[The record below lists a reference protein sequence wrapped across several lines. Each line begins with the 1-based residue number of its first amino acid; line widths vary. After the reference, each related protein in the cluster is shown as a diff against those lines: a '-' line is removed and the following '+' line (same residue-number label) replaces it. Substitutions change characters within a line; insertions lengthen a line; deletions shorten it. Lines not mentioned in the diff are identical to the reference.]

1 MGSRVT
7 ELPQLARFERRST
20 SVGAEIVAHFE
31 RLISTGDLTPGTRLP
46 SERDLA
52 TTLNVSR
59 TSLREAMHEL
69 EVKNMVARRP
79 GRGTIVTEPTGRA
92 NDLYERISE
101 GERTLR
107 DVAELRE
114 TIEPRFAELAARR
127 ITDSTLI
134 ALENVLETSRQPLD
148 QHESVRQDIAFHM
161 LVAQASQNRL
171 LVALGTLA
179 NEWTA
184 STRALSHADA
194 PSRRLSYEGHQRI
207 YLCLRAHD
215 PEGARQA
222 MLQHLSEVAELTR
235 SHHPS
240 F

>member
-1 MGSRVT
+1 MT
-7 ELPQLARFERRST
+7 ELPQLAGFVRRST
-20 SVGAEIVAHFE
+20 SIGAEIVAHFE
-31 RLISTGDLTPGTRLP
+31 RLISTGELAPGTRLP

-52 TTLNVSR
+52 SSLNVSR

-79 GRGTIVTEPTGRA
+79 GRGTVVTEPSTQA
-92 NDLYERISE
+92 NDLYDRISE
-101 GERTLR
+101 AERTLR

-114 TIEPRFAELAARR
+114 TIEPRFAELAAHR
-127 ITDSTLI
+127 ITDSTLL
-134 ALENVLETSRQPLD
+134 ALEAVLEATRQPLTQD
-148 QHESVRQDIAFHM
+148 ESIKQDIAFHM

-171 LVALGTLA
+171 LVSLGTLA

-194 PSRRLSYEGHQRI
+194 PSRRLSHDGHQRI
-207 YLCLRAHD
+207 YECLLRRD
-215 PEGARQA
+215 PEAARQS
-222 MLQHLSEVAELTR
+222 MLQHLSDVAALTR

>member
-1 MGSRVT
+1 MT
-7 ELPQLARFERRST
+7 EVPQLAGFVRRSA
-20 SVGAEIVAHFE
+20 SIGAEIVAHFE
-31 RLISTGDLTPGTRLP
+31 RLISSGELTPGTRLP

-52 TTLNVSR
+52 SSLNVSR

-79 GRGTIVTEPTGRA
+79 GRGTIVTEPSEQA
-92 NDLYERISE
+92 NDLYERISDA
-101 GERTLR
+101 ERTLR

-134 ALENVLETSRQPLD
+134 ALEAVLDKTKQPLS
-148 QHESVRQDIAFHM
+148 QAESIEADITFHM

-179 NEWTA
+179 NEWTT
-184 STRALSHADA
+184 STRALSHEDA
-194 PSRRLSYEGHQRI
+194 PSRKLSHDGHHRI
-207 YLCLRAHD
+207 YVCLRERD
-215 PEGARQA
+215 PEAARLA
-222 MLQHLSEVAELTR
+222 MLQHLSEVAAMTR

>member
-1 MGSRVT
+1 MT
-7 ELPQLARFERRST
+7 DLPQLAGFERRSA
-20 SVGAEIVAHFE
+20 SLGAEIVAHFE
-31 RLISTGDLTPGTRLP
+31 RLISTGELAPGTRLP

-52 TTLNVSR
+52 SSMNVSR

-79 GRGTIVTEPTGRA
+79 GRGTIVTEPTTRA
-92 NDLYERISE
+92 NDLYERMSE
-101 GERTLR
+101 AERTLR

-114 TIEPRFAELAARR
+114 TIEPRFAELASRR

-134 ALENVLETSRQPLD
+134 ALETVLEKTKRPLPQD
-148 QHESVRQDIAFHM
+148 ESIEHDIAFHM
-161 LVAQASQNRL
+161 LIAQASQNRL

-179 NEWTA
+179 NEWTS
-184 STRALSHADA
+184 STRALSHADSR
-194 PSRRLSYEGHQRI
+194 SRRLSHDGHHRI
-207 YLCLRAHD
+207 YLCLRDHD
-215 PEGARQA
+215 PEAARQA
-222 MLQHLSEVAELTR
+222 MLQHLSEVAEMTR

>member
-1 MGSRVT
+1 MEVAVT
-7 ELPQLARFERRST
+7 ELPQLAGFARRSA
-20 SVGAEIVAHFE
+20 SIGAEIVAHFE
-31 RLISTGDLTPGTRLP
+31 RLISTGELAPGTRLP
-46 SERDLA
+46 SERELA
-52 TTLNVSR
+52 SSLNVSR

-79 GRGTIVTEPTGRA
+79 GRGTIVTAPSGQA

-101 GERTLR
+101 AERTLR

-134 ALENVLETSRQPLD
+134 ALETVLETTRLPLPQED
-148 QHESVRQDIAFHM
+148 SIKQDIAFHM

-171 LVALGTLA
+171 LVALGNLA

-194 PSRRLSYEGHQRI
+194 PSRRLSHEGHHRI
-207 YLCLRAHD
+207 YLCLRDRD
-215 PEGARQA
+215 PEAARQA
-222 MLQHLSEVAELTR
+222 MLQHLSEVADMTR
-235 SHHPS
+235 SHYAS

>member
-1 MGSRVT
+1 MT
-7 ELPQLARFERRST
+7 EFPQSIDFVRRSM
-20 SVGAEIVAHFE
+20 SVGTEIVVHLE
-31 RLISTGDLTPGTRLP
+31 QLISSGELAPGTRLP

-52 TTLNVSR
+52 SSLNVSR

-79 GRGTIVTEPTGRA
+79 GRGTIVTEPSDRA

-101 GERTLR
+101 AERTLR

-127 ITDSTLI
+127 ITESTLI
-134 ALENVLETSRQPLD
+134 ALEDILEKTRLPLTQDTSIELD
-148 QHESVRQDIAFHM
+148 ITFHM
-161 LVAQASQNRL
+161 LIGQASQNRL

-179 NEWTA
+179 NEWTT
-184 STRALSHADA
+184 STRALSHVDA
-194 PSRRLSYEGHQRI
+194 PARRLSHDGHHKI
-207 YLCLRAHD
+207 FVCLRERDA
-215 PEGARQA
+215 EAARQA
-222 MLQHLSEVAELTR
+222 MLDHLAEVADMTR
-235 SHHPS
+235 THHPS

>member
-1 MGSRVT
+1 MT
-7 ELPQLARFERRST
+7 ELPQLTGFVRRST

-31 RLISTGDLTPGTRLP
+31 RLISSGELSPGTRLP

-52 TTLNVSR
+52 SSLNVSR

-79 GRGTIVTEPTGRA
+79 GRGTIVTEPSAQAT
-92 NDLYERISE
+92 DLYERISE
-101 GERTLR
+101 AERTLR

-127 ITDSTLI
+127 ITDSTLM
-134 ALENVLETSRQPLD
+134 ALEAVLETTNQPLTQD
-148 QHESVRQDIAFHM
+148 ESIRQDIAFHM

-179 NEWTA
+179 NEWTT
-184 STRALSHADA
+184 STRALSHADP
-194 PSRRLSYEGHQRI
+194 PSRQLSHAGHERI
-207 YLCLRAHD
+207 YLCLRNRDA
-215 PEGARQA
+215 ESARQA
-222 MLQHLSEVAELTR
+222 MLQHLSEVAQMTR

>member
-1 MGSRVT
+1 MEFPHSVGFV
-7 ELPQLARFERRST
+7 RRST
-20 SVGAEIVAHFE
+20 SIGAEIVAHFE
-31 RLISTGDLTPGTRLP
+31 QLISSGELAPGTRLP
-46 SERDLA
+46 SERELA
-52 TTLNVSR
+52 TSLNVSR

-79 GRGTIVTEPTGRA
+79 GRGTIVTEPHGQA

-101 GERTLR
+101 AERTLR

-134 ALENVLETSRQPLD
+134 ALEDVLAKTRLPMTQQESIELD
-148 QHESVRQDIAFHM
+148 ISFHM
-161 LVAQASQNRL
+161 LIAQASQNRL

-184 STRALSHADA
+184 STRALSHADSPA
-194 PSRRLSYEGHQRI
+194 RRLSHEGHHRI
-207 YLCLRAHD
+207 YLRLRERDA
-215 PEGARQA
+215 EAARQA
-222 MLQHLSEVAELTR
+222 MLDHLSEVADMTR
-235 SHHPS
+235 THHPS